1 MFIIMKKGLFLISM
15 VVLSAITVSCIDSFA
30 EEQTSNYDNE
40 PELVIA
46 VAGDDTATTRAVY
59 SGFSSTIETG
69 DEIGIYAWNGT
80 TVISSNVKFTRQSD
94 GSWTPASKVPYN
106 ASYTY
111 CAYFP
116 YRSDHGYTPA
126 TSGTVDA
133 RFATFIADAGNKFWT
148 TDQST
153 KANFTYANLCI
164 GQGTHVGSGNRVT
177 FSLDHKRGLA
187 VFEGDGLN
195 EHSFTTNIP
204 YAITGTRKMFLMKP
218 STSTTIGGY
227 SLSAASGK
235 YVLQNI
241 PWNYTN
247 YTLTLSGPD
256 AYTYQGG
263 TKNYSVTSYVT
274 SSGGGSSV
282 GVAWTAQYSTDGGS
296 SYSSTKPSWL
306 TAFTASGSG
315 STTAD
320 TKSATVAAQ
329 SAVIGTASDTYAAR
343 SCVVKISQSGG
354 LSKTFTITQ
363 NAFTDTYIYYLTVTG
378 PASYTYQGGT
388 KTYSITSYKQNA
400 NRTTNVAWTAT
411 YCSTE
416 NGTYNSTKPA
426 WITTFTATGT
436 GSSTA
441 TNYNCTVAAQTPT
454 STAETDVYAARSY
467 YVKISQNEGTETSKF
482 PVSQKS
488 FTDNKTVPGDVT
500 IPDWTN

>member
-1 MFIIMKKGLFLISM
+1 MKKCFFFISM
-15 VVLSAITVSCIDSFA
+15 VVLAAITVSCKDSFA
-30 EEQTSNYDNE
+30 EEQMSNYDNE

-46 VAGDDTATTRAVY
+46 VAGDDAASTRAVY
-59 SGFSSTIETG
+59 SGLSSTMETG

-80 TVISSNVKFTRQSD
+80 TVISSNIKFTRQSD
-94 GSWTPASKVPYN
+94 GTWTPASKVPYN

-133 RFATFIADAGNKFWT
+133 RFSTFIADASNKFWAA
-148 TDQST
+148 DQST
-153 KANFTYANLCI
+153 KAKFTSANLCI

-195 EHSFTTNIP
+195 EHSFTTNLP
-204 YAITGTRKMFLMKP
+204 YAITSTRKMFLMKP

-235 YVLQNI
+235 YVSQNI

-247 YTLTLSGPD
+247 YTLTLVGPD

-274 SSGGGSSV
+274 SAGGGSSMA
-282 GVAWTAQYSTDGGS
+282 VAWTAQYSTDGGTT
-296 SYSSTKPSWL
+296 YSSTKPSWL
-306 TAFTASGSG
+306 TTFTASGSG
-315 STTAD
+315 GTSAD
-320 TKSATVAAQ
+320 SKSATVAAQ

-354 LSKTFTITQ
+354 LQKTFTITQ
-363 NAFTDTYIYYLTVTG
+363 NAFTDTYTYYLTVTG
-378 PASYTYQGGT
+378 PAAYTYQGGT
-388 KTYSITSYKQNA
+388 KTYSVTSYKQNA

-411 YCSTE
+411 YSSTE
-416 NGTYNSTKPA
+416 NGTYNSTKPS
-426 WITTFTATGT
+426 WITAFTASGT
-436 GSSTA
+436 GGTSA
-441 TNYNCTVAAQTPT
+441 TSYNCTVAAQTPT
-454 STAETDVYAARSY
+454 STAATDVYDARSY
-467 YVKISQNEGTETSKF
+467 WVKISQNEGSRTSKF
-482 PVSQKS
+482 QVSQTA
-488 FTDNKTVPGDVT
+488 FTDNKTVPDNVT